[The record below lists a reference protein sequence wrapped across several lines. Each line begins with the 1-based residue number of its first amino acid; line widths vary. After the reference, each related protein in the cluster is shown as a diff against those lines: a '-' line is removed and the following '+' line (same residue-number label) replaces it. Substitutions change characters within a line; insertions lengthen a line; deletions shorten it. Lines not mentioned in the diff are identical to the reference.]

1 MPLPTTAQQRIGRS
15 ILERSVRNL
24 ASYTLLTQFGCLRM
38 PRMQHHSCMPVDGHD
53 TVIIESYT
61 SYAVF
66 VGCDASNCMSPL
78 KLLERLMS
86 PRKLLAAK
94 LWTNLQGLMGRWVTM
109 PVMSPLKLT
118 QTATPSRVSSHVT
131 CHHSN

>member
-1 MPLPTTAQQRIGRS
+1 
-15 ILERSVRNL
+15 
-24 ASYTLLTQFGCLRM
+24 
-38 PRMQHHSCMPVDGHD
+38 
-53 TVIIESYT
+53 
-61 SYAVF
+61 
-66 VGCDASNCMSPL
+66 MSPL

-118 QTATPSRVSSHVT
+118 QHRLVSHHRSHVPTQTDSNCSTVSCRHSHSGWRGLTGHMIHMMAPLALPRATLSLTTQTAPLSHVT
-131 CHHSN
+131 AHTATCFMTHS